1 MQDDDHYEKR
11 DVPSNSKRAK
21 TDSSPL
27 STTPDPYAAMALYY
41 SKLNAFRPWSPKGSF
56 PGLPPYPLH
65 SPYGRG
71 ALSDPGHES
80 SSSSDR
86 FPAESPHS
94 REKRKY
100 QFDKGESPSEIEGR
114 PEHSVLHFAEDARP
128 DTRPDTRLDTRFPS
142 LAEEISTVAEALTGA
157 PVHAKETVLKILE
170 RLTQRL
176 DRAERDRD
184 LALGRYRELQ
194 ARYEQLEEEL
204 SKKRGELRELLRQ
217 DSRAYSARESVEA
230 DREKPLNGRLG
241 DSNGSSPPASA
252 IQPGPL
258 SVIVEATEDR
268 RGQAEPPLSKPEQQP
283 ALQKVDPASP
293 VKSVEQTPSP
303 EAEEG
308 LSAAKENISSL
319 DEAIIDRSNKIEQE
333 LNKKLKVGVITL

>member
-1 MQDDDHYEKR
+1 M
-11 DVPSNSKRAK
+11 
-21 TDSSPL
+21 
-27 STTPDPYAAMALYY
+27 
-41 SKLNAFRPWSPKGSF
+41 
-56 PGLPPYPLH
+56 
-65 SPYGRG
+65 
-71 ALSDPGHES
+71 
-80 SSSSDR
+80 
-86 FPAESPHS
+86 
-94 REKRKY
+94 
-100 QFDKGESPSEIEGR
+100 
-114 PEHSVLHFAEDARP
+114 
-128 DTRPDTRLDTRFPS
+128 
-142 LAEEISTVAEALTGA
+142 AEALSGA

-217 DSRAYSARESVEA
+217 DSRAYSASKSVEA
-230 DREKPLNGRLG
+230 DREKPLNGSLA
-241 DSNGSSPPASA
+241 DTNGSSPPASA
-252 IQPGPL
+252 GQPGPL

-283 ALQKVDPASP
+283 ALQKVDPKSP

-319 DEAIIDRSNKIEQE
+319 DEAILDRSNKIEQE
-333 LNKKLKVGVITL
+333 LNKKLKVGLIISDKNMFSNNYFSIVGFRFSPGENDQDGGRADRSEGGAVNKIQAQRRQQPGPLAEQR

>member
-1 MQDDDHYEKR
+1 M
-11 DVPSNSKRAK
+11 
-21 TDSSPL
+21 
-27 STTPDPYAAMALYY
+27 
-41 SKLNAFRPWSPKGSF
+41 
-56 PGLPPYPLH
+56 
-65 SPYGRG
+65 
-71 ALSDPGHES
+71 SDPGHETS
-80 SSSSDR
+80 SSSSER

-100 QFDKGESPSEIEGR
+100 QFDKGESPSDKPGR
-114 PEHSVLHFAEDARP
+114 PEQSVLHFAE
-128 DTRPDTRLDTRFPS
+128 DTRPDTRLDARFPS

-230 DREKPLNGRLG
+230 DREKPVNGRLG
-241 DSNGSSPPASA
+241 DTNGSSPPASA
-252 IQPGPL
+252 GQPGAL

-283 ALQKVDPASP
+283 ALQKVDPKSP
-293 VKSVEQTPSP
+293 VKSVEQTPP

-333 LNKKLKVGVITL
+333 LNKKLKVGVITLYLN

>member
-1 MQDDDHYEKR
+1 
-11 DVPSNSKRAK
+11 
-21 TDSSPL
+21 
-27 STTPDPYAAMALYY
+27 MALYY
-41 SKLNAFRPWSPKGSF
+41 SKLNAFRPWSPKGGF

-65 SPYGRG
+65 SPYSRT
-71 ALSDPGHES
+71 AVSEPGHES
-80 SSSSDR
+80 ASSTER

-94 REKRKY
+94 RDKRKY
-100 QFDKGESPSEIEGR
+100 QFDKGESPSASHPDR
-114 PEHSVLHFAEDARP
+114 TSDLYFAEEARSES
-128 DTRPDTRLDTRFPS
+128 RLDSRFPS
-142 LAEEISTVAEALTGA
+142 LAEEISTVAEALSGA

-217 DSRAYSARESVEA
+217 DSRGYSARESVEA
-230 DREKPLNGRLG
+230 DREKPVNGRLG
-241 DSNGSSPPASA
+241 ESNGSNGSNGSSRPVSASA
-252 IQPGPL
+252 EQPGPL

-268 RGQAEPPLSKPEQQP
+268 RPQAEPPLSKPEHQP
-283 ALQKVDPASP
+283 ALQKVDPKSP

-303 EAEEG
+303 EADEG

-333 LNKKLKVGVITL
+333 LNKKLKVGVIT

>member
-1 MQDDDHYEKR
+1 MLE
-11 DVPSNSKRAK
+11 
-21 TDSSPL
+21 T
-27 STTPDPYAAMALYY
+27 
-41 SKLNAFRPWSPKGSF
+41 RP
-56 PGLPPYPLH
+56 
-65 SPYGRG
+65 
-71 ALSDPGHES
+71 
-80 SSSSDR
+80 
-86 FPAESPHS
+86 
-94 REKRKY
+94 
-100 QFDKGESPSEIEGR
+100 GR
-114 PEHSVLHFAEDARP
+114 PSSVLYFAEDS
-128 DTRPDTRLDTRFPS
+128 RLDARLESRLDSRLDSRFPS

-217 DSRAYSARESVEA
+217 DSRGYQGAARESVEP
-230 DREKPLNGRLG
+230 EKALNGRLA
-241 DSNGSSPPASA
+241 DSNGSSPSASQA
-252 IQPGPL
+252 GPL
-258 SVIVEATEDR
+258 SVIVEAAEDR
-268 RGQAEPPLSKPEQQP
+268 RAGQAEPPLVKPEQQ
-283 ALQKVDPASP
+283 AVLQKVDPKSP
-293 VKSVEQTPSP
+293 VKSVEQAPSPP

-333 LNKKLKVGVITL
+333 LNKKLKVGLTAPLAEPIKQLFPNSRTPIICRRG